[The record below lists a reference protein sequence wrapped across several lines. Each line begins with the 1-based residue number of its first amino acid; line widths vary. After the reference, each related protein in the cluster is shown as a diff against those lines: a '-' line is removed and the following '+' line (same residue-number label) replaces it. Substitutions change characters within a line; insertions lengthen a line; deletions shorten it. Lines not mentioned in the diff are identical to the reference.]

1 MATDRRKKNADWRLN
16 VNSDGTVPHNEA
28 VFAVQM
34 DIRDAML
41 RQNELLSQLVGLL
54 RCHRI
59 PRALDAL
66 HSLGVQARR
75 RKRKARAA
83 K

>member
-1 MATDRRKKNADWRLN
+1 MTDRRRKNTNWQLNINADN
-16 VNSDGTVPHNEA
+16 TVPHNEA

-34 DIRDAML
+34 DIRDA
-41 RQNELLSQLVGLL
+41 LL
-54 RCHRI
+54 RIVSLLECHRL

-75 RKRKARAA
+75 RKRKARKAA
-83 K
+83 